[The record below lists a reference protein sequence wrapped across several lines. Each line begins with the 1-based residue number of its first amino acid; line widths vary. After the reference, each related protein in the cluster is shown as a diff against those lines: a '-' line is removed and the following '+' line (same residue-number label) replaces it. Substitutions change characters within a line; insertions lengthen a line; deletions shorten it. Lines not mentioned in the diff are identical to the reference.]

1 MQAKAKV
8 DFNFYVGPRF
18 HNKRREYE
26 LLVGHI
32 KFTEHGAADHFCSHF
47 FTEKERDGDSVS
59 VKHVRSSDGNTLFQK
74 LILFTI
80 FHTREFFDDIDSDEV
95 CKEAMGNEGA
105 LMDKQ

>member
-1 MQAKAKV
+1 MQAKAKI

-47 FTEKERDGDSVS
+47 FTEIERGDDSGS
-59 VKHVRSSDGNTLFQK
+59 VKHVRSSDGEY
-74 LILFTI
+74 TI
-80 FHTREFFDDIDSDEV
+80 SKIDIIYGLSY
-95 CKEAMGNEGA
+95 
-105 LMDKQ
+105 QRIF